1 MKNEDLKDQF
11 YSESNIKA
19 IKESIKQLEE
29 GKVVKNLL
37 KSQNKCQINNIMTNK
52 GVTIV

>member
-1 MKNEDLKDQF
+1 MNIENEDSKEKF

-29 GKVVKNLL
+29 GKGVKKSL
-37 KSQNKCQINNIMTNK
+37 KKLEQMSDK
-52 GVTIV
+52 